1 MSQGTL
7 RNILKLLDHKLGYIS
22 FFSSKARCSNFSHP
36 HLSTL
41 NMAENAD
48 WVGVSHVN
56 TIWLLRG
63 GSFIMQGLSRLIVTS
78 THPADFFPH
87 AQGDKESTFSEFY
100 TKLEDQNCLS
110 FWNFLWNEKK
120 KLSSSVKFHKQ
131 KDLVL
136 QKCVA
141 TWYL

>member
-1 MSQGTL
+1 
-7 RNILKLLDHKLGYIS
+7 
-22 FFSSKARCSNFSHP
+22 
-36 HLSTL
+36 
-41 NMAENAD
+41 
-48 WVGVSHVN
+48 
-56 TIWLLRG
+56 
-63 GSFIMQGLSRLIVTS
+63 MQGLSRLIVTS

-141 TWYL
+141 TWHL